1 MINSFSPF
9 LLYVKATCTKEVSYV
24 RDSSNNSVEPS
35 WGQAEFDFI
44 MWVYKVQSPVNDLI
58 VGLPGDAIEQ
68 FDGASGAL
76 YIQ

>member
-1 MINSFSPF
+1 MP
-9 LLYVKATCTKEVSYV
+9 
-24 RDSSNNSVEPS
+24 DSSNNSVEPS
-35 WGQAEFDFI
+35 RGQAEFDFL

>member
-1 MINSFSPF
+1 MYGIAAITPLS
-9 LLYVKATCTKEVSYV
+9 L
-24 RDSSNNSVEPS
+24 S